1 MQIKV
6 TQNEVKIN
14 KDILNDGEYNIHKCQ
29 FDFGEE
35 YKGLVQKAVFTLND
49 DTPYLMTIVNN
60 ECNIPIEVL
69 EEGVLKI
76 GVYAYETNNDEL
88 VLRYSPSPDIIHVF
102 DGSYVKDA
110 QNTEPIT
117 PTDKEQIEEAITNL
131 QNDVN
136 DLEENKQDTLVSGE
150 NIKTIN
156 GESVLGSGNIEIDL
170 SNYYNKQEIDQSQ
183 ASQNANISKNADDIA
198 TLNNNL
204 TNYSLITETGS
215 QIALNVNSSNYQM
228 TAILKD
234 KNGNTIYT
242 SNIIDLP
249 IESMIV
255 NVTYDSTTKEI
266 VFTLQNGTTLR
277 VSVAD
282 LVSGLVSTDDLNTIL
297 ANYYT
302 KTEIDTLLSAKA
314 NSNDVYTKSEAD
326 TLLGGKVE
334 TTTYTQGQATQ
345 DANIEENKT
354 NINWLQTLVNQMPTV
369 SGQGTDISLQDVY
382 NYRLIK
388 FLPQGNSSQESTTGK
403 QLLNNAN
410 YIGGSSHDVT
420 ATIENDEIILNG
432 TANAT
437 AQINIMSNENAI
449 TLEAGTYTLSANNLV
464 ATGSQSSTI
473 RLVYTSGSVVSG
485 SSCSLG
491 SINATNTFT
500 LTESITC
507 KLQVRIENG
516 EILTNFKVKPMLEL
530 GSEASPYEPYTGGVP
545 APNPSYPYPV
555 KTVTGENSLVINS
568 ANLFDKDSGFRLG
581 YINTSGTFVS
591 ATATACFNQYIPC
604 QPNTNYTIS
613 FNKNISSLGAP
624 VYYTINKTFL
634 TRETALSSVSKRTF
648 TTPENCYYIVIQFN
662 ADGSTMTQEKI
673 DGLECQLVKG
683 STAPTTYVEHEEQ
696 NYQLSLG
703 NIELNSSPDG
713 TIRDQ
718 IVGKPNEWYKREYI
732 GKVVLDGSETYTSM
746 GWSSSEKYG
755 YRTSI
760 NDLKI
765 ITSTNEKANIRSNY
779 FTVASANGLFALT
792 VPNYGI
798 SARVNQSE
806 IIIRNDDT
814 TTVNDFKTWLS
825 THNTI
830 VWYQKSQYTDIPIT
844 DTTLISQLNNIYN
857 NAHSYNGV
865 TNITTTYE
873 DGNEQMYLDIEALK
887 NVWEVT
893 E

>member
-1 MQIKV
+1 MQIRV

-29 FDFGEE
+29 FDFDEE
-35 YKGLVQKAVFTLND
+35 YIGLVQKAVFSLND
-49 DTPYLMTIVNN
+49 GTPYLMTIVNN

-117 PTDKEQIEEAITNL
+117 PTDKEQIEQAITNL
-131 QNDVN
+131 QIDVT

-183 ASQNANISKNADDIA
+183 ASQNANISKNTNDIV

-215 QIALNVNSSNYQM
+215 QIVLNVNPSNYQM

-242 SNIIDLP
+242 SNVIDLP

-282 LVSGLVSTDDLNTIL
+282 LVSGLVSTDELNTIL
-297 ANYYT
+297 ASYYT
-302 KTEIDTLLSAKA
+302 KTEIDNLLS
-314 NSNDVYTKSEAD
+314 
-326 TLLGGKVE
+326 GKVD

-345 DANIEENKT
+345 DANIEENAS
-354 NINWLQTLVNQMPTV
+354 NIDWLQTLVNQMPHV
-369 SGQGTDISLQDVY
+369 SGQGTDLSLENVL
-382 NYRLIK
+382 NYRLMK
-388 FLPQGNSSQESTTGK
+388 FLPQGVSSQESTTGK
-403 QLLNNAN
+403 NLLPHSIRTQTSNGVTITNNSDGT
-410 YIGGSSHDVT
+410 YT
-420 ATIENDEIILNG
+420 LNG
-432 TANAT
+432 TASAT
-437 AQINIMSNENAI
+437 ANFVFPSSDWITFNSGSYIFSSNDFDGIRYAGYYAGGTSLFYVSSNREF
-449 TLEAGTYTLSANNLV
+449 TLENDIERFRLQITALSGSTFNNRIIKPM
-464 ATGSQSSTI
+464 I
-473 RLVYTSGSVVSG
+473 RL
-485 SSCSLG
+485 
-491 SINATNTFT
+491 A
-500 LTESITC
+500 SITDD
-507 KLQVRIENG
+507 
-516 EILTNFKVKPMLEL
+516 T
-530 GSEASPYEPYTGGVP
+530 YEPYTDGP
-545 APNPSYPYPV
+545 APNPSYPFPV
-555 KTVTGENSLVINS
+555 KSVTGENVLKISNS
-568 ANLFDKDSGFRLG
+568 DNSE
-581 YINTSGTFVS
+581 S
-591 ATATACFNQYIPC
+591 Q
-604 QPNTNYTIS
+604 
-613 FNKNISSLGAP
+613 
-624 VYYTINKTFL
+624 
-634 TRETALSSVSKRTF
+634 
-648 TTPENCYYIVIQFN
+648 
-662 ADGSTMTQEKI
+662 
-673 DGLECQLVKG
+673 
-683 STAPTTYVEHEEQ
+683 TYPI
-696 NYQLSLG
+696 SLG

-713 TIRDQ
+713 TIRDG
-718 IVGKPNEWYKREYI
+718 IIGKPNEWYKREYI
-732 GKVVLDGSETYTSM
+732 HKFVITGTELWNKYSTDRYFLNASQISVPLKLRGGTYCTHFKWETSQ
-746 GWSSSEKYG
+746 SSAKLNNCIY
-755 YRTSI
+755 
-760 NDLKI
+760 
-765 ITSTNEKANIRSNY
+765 ITSNNGNLEIYPSQEFLNTYNTAAKFKEYLQTEYSNNNPVIAY
-779 FTVASANGLFALT
+779 
-792 VPNYGI
+792 
-798 SARVNQSE
+798 
-806 IIIRNDDT
+806 
-814 TTVNDFKTWLS
+814 
-825 THNTI
+825 
-830 VWYQKSQYTDIPIT
+830 YQRLEYTDIPIT

-857 NAHSYNGV
+857 NAHSYNGI